1 MLSNTLQIIF
11 EERKSIQFQLSLSL
25 QLLLLLP
32 LAVMAF
38 NSPKACKGRS
48 MVCYTTLKVMSSGF
62 ALFLPELTSLTCYP
76 RNCAS
81 VDAYKIMGRRMLFS
95 LMLLS
100 IQSDILPDL
109 RHDLLSSQMY
119 VYSQP
124 QIFHCSRLQFLYCGD
139 LNEYSP

>member
-38 NSPKACKGRS
+38 NSPKACKI
-48 MVCYTTLKVMSSGF
+48 CYTTLKVMSGGF
-62 ALFLPELTSLTCYP
+62 ALFLPELTSLTCYSK
-76 RNCAS
+76 NCAS
-81 VDAYKIMGRRMLFS
+81 VDTYKIMGRRMLFS
-95 LMLLS
+95 LTLLS
-100 IQSDILPDL
+100 IQSDILPGL
-109 RHDLLSSQMY
+109 RHNLLSSQMY